1 MCSPAAIGPAVSA
14 IGGAAQASAN
24 NAHKRKMY
32 NHQLKVRE
40 RKWMQTRSTY
50 QSKKVQFEQ
59 EVDQANIAAQRAYS
73 RTQQQLNNAR
83 SLAILQN
90 QEDFKKMLANE
101 GAIEVS
107 AAERGV
113 RGRSVARQLV
123 MNSRD
128 FGMTQ
133 AMRSRGLTQAGYQAR
148 ETYGDINRQLKGQL
162 NQAFSRVAIQPIPDI
177 APPKPVMQSPG
188 LALMMGMANA
198 VSAGMQ
204 GAGGTPPALNNNPSA
219 YTPPPAMNPGFVNSY
234 GQATGIPMNLQ
245 SSSVVPYTIASDR
258 KLKENIEQVGIS
270 PQGYKIYE
278 FNYKGGNV
286 RFRGAMAQDV
296 LNKNPMAVGIDQN
309 HLTVDYSKID
319 VNMEV
324 VK

>member
-1 MCSPAAIGPAVSA
+1 MCSPAAIGPAVGA
-14 IGGAAQASAN
+14 IGSAAQASAAN
-24 NAHKRKMY
+24 KAARREYEYK
-32 NHQLKVRE
+32 LKVRE

-83 SLAILQN
+83 SLAILEN

-101 GAIEVS
+101 GMIEVS

-123 MNSRD
+123 QNSAT
-128 FGMTQ
+128 FGISQ

-162 NQAFSRVAIQPIPDI
+162 NQSFSKVAIKPIADF

-188 LALMMGMANA
+188 LALMLGMGQALGAGLEGMPANSGQNSYMSKNPSISQQTT
-198 VSAGMQ
+198 VSAGK
-204 GAGGTPPALNNNPSA
+204 
-219 YTPPPAMNPGFVNSY
+219 SY
-234 GQATGIPMNLQ
+234 GYGADTYYTGMPSMG
-245 SSSVVPYTIASDR
+245 
-258 KLKENIEQVGIS
+258 VGS
-270 PQGYKIYE
+270 QFYQMYGS
-278 FNYKGGNV
+278 GG
-286 RFRGAMAQDV
+286 F
-296 LNKNPMAVGIDQN
+296 
-309 HLTVDYSKID
+309 
-319 VNMEV
+319 
-324 VK
+324 

>member
-1 MCSPAAIGPAVSA
+1 
-14 IGGAAQASAN
+14 
-24 NAHKRKMY
+24 
-32 NHQLKVRE
+32 
-40 RKWMQTRSTY
+40 MQTRTTY
-50 QSKKVQFEQ
+50 ASKKVQFEQ
-59 EVDQANIAAQRAYS
+59 EVDQSNIAAQRAYS
-73 RTQQQLNNAR
+73 KVQRHLYNAR

-101 GAIEVS
+101 GMLEVQ

-113 RGRSVARQLV
+113 RGRSIARQLV
-123 MNSRD
+123 QNSAN
-128 FGMTQ
+128 FGLSQ
-133 AMRSRGLTQAGYQAR
+133 AMRSRGLTQAGYKAR

-177 APPKPVMQSPG
+177 APPRPVMQSPG
-188 LALMMGMANA
+188 LALMLGMA
-198 VSAGMQ
+198 SAIGE
-204 GAGGTPPALNNNPSA
+204 GIAGNPNMNQDWSGGKIKTTTS
-219 YTPPPAMNPGFVNSY
+219 YTPPPPMNPGFVNSY

-245 SSSVVPYTIASDR
+245 SSSFVPYTIASDR